1 MKKFIT
7 ILALFSIL
15 LLTSC
20 GTDTG
25 NPADL
30 PVSQTPPLN
39 EPFTSTICQKIKSC
53 GWETDICGNTI
64 YNDINIGSKI
74 GSPFTDLKSLS
85 QIYNELG
92 FEIGSRIQILEANR
106 TLCLNS
112 IESLSCSSS
121 IISDAFKPSASNPYE
136 NVYLIF
142 NANSVCEEIVKQK

>member
-7 ILALFSIL
+7 ILTLFSLL

-30 PVSQTPPLN
+30 PVNQTPSLN

-53 GWETDICGNTI
+53 GWEADTCGNTI

-85 QIYNELG
+85 HIYNELG
-92 FEIGSRIQILEANR
+92 FETGSRIQIVEANR
-106 TLCLNS
+106 NLCLSS
-112 IESLSCSSS
+112 IASLSCSSAILS
-121 IISDAFKPSASNPYE
+121 NAFNPSGSTPYE

-142 NANSVCEEIVKQK
+142 NANSICEEIVKKK